1 MVDQEL
7 LQAIR
12 AAVQE
17 ELKPINER
25 LGHMEQD
32 ISGIKERLDTIEE
45 SLGEVRGGVNELL
58 DWAEKVGDSIDF
70 PLPKIG

>member
-7 LQAIR
+7 LQAMEAMMDR
-12 AAVQE
+12 KLQ
-17 ELKPINER
+17 PI
-25 LGHMEQD
+25 H
-32 ISGIKERLDTIEE
+32 ERLDRMEQRLDHVDERLDAIEE

>member
-7 LQAIR
+7 LQAMEAMMDRKLQPI
-12 AAVQE
+12 QE
-17 ELKPINER
+17 
-25 LGHMEQD
+25 D
-32 ISGIKERLDTIEE
+32 IAGIKERLDTIEE
-45 SLGEVRGGVNELL
+45 SLSEVRGGVNELL

>member
-45 SLGEVRGGVNELL
+45 SLGEVRGGVKELL

>member
-7 LQAIR
+7 LQAMEAMMDRKLQPI
-12 AAVQE
+12 QE
-17 ELKPINER
+17 
-25 LGHMEQD
+25 D
-32 ISGIKERLDTIEE
+32 IAGIKERLDTIEE

>member
-7 LQAIR
+7 LQAMEAMIDR
-12 AAVQE
+12 KLQPIQE
-17 ELKPINER
+17 
-25 LGHMEQD
+25 D
-32 ISGIKERLDTIEE
+32 IADIKENLA
-45 SLGEVRGGVNELL
+45 EVRGGVNELL

>member
-7 LQAIR
+7 LQAMEAMIDR
-12 AAVQE
+12 KLQPIQE
-17 ELKPINER
+17 
-25 LGHMEQD
+25 D
-32 ISGIKERLDTIEE
+32 IADIKENLA
-45 SLGEVRGGVNELL
+45 EVRGGVIELL

>member
-17 ELKPINER
+17 ELKPIHED
-25 LGHMEQD
+25 MTSMKED
-32 ISGIKERLDTIEE
+32 IAGIKERLDTIEE
-45 SLGEVRGGVNELL
+45 RLGEVRGGVNELL

>member
-7 LQAIR
+7 LQAIEAMIDR
-12 AAVQE
+12 KLQPIQE
-17 ELKPINER
+17 
-25 LGHMEQD
+25 D
-32 ISGIKERLDTIEE
+32 ITDIKENL
-45 SLGEVRGGVNELL
+45 SEVRGGVNELL